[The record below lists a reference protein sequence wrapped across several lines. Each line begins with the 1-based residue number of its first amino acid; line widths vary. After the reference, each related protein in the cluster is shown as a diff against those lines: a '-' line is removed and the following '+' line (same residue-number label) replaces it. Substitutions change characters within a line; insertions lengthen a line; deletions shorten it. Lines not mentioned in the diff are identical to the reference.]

1 LGLFHLNFT
10 FILFGFDLLGWWGE
24 VCGDNED
31 DVEMAGKVERIDNN
45 EDIVETPGD
54 VPQVQVESSK
64 TIKDSQ
70 TISWST

>member
-1 LGLFHLNFT
+1 V
-10 FILFGFDLLGWWGE
+10 GE